1 MTEQTGA
8 ALGQPPIFPVGPE
21 RGNLAAKKSGADA
34 DGGVVTS
41 DGVAA
46 DEPKQLAAQIWKC
59 KSVRLDSDEQNGA
72 FGNSFEQ
79 LREPGIVKVM

>member
-21 RGNLAAKKSGADA
+21 RGNLAAEKSGTDA

-46 DEPKQLAAQIWKC
+46 DKPKQLAAQKREGKPVW
-59 KSVRLDSDEQNGA
+59 LDSDE
-72 FGNSFEQ
+72 
-79 LREPGIVKVM
+79 